1 MQTAHTPAP
10 RPARRQLL
18 RWLLLPGAAALPPLA
33 GAHTA
38 GSHAKPAG
46 PVKKEQKEW
55 GIAGDD
61 RGVRRSIDIAMTYN
75 MRFTPDR
82 ITVRLGET
90 VRFRIRNQGQLLHEM
105 VIGTPAELAEHA
117 ALMAKFPNMEH
128 DEPYMAHVEKGRS
141 AQMLWHFNRA
151 GEFEFACLI
160 AGHFQ
165 AGMVGRITVLPR

>member
-1 MQTAHTPAP
+1 MRNNDTLQAAT
-10 RPARRQLL
+10 ARRQLL
-18 RWLLLPGAAALPPLA
+18 RWLLLPGAAALPVLA
-33 GAHTA
+33 RAHSE
-38 GSHAKPAG
+38 GSHAKATG
-46 PVKKEQKEW
+46 AAKKEQKAW
-55 GIAGDD
+55 GIAGDARD
-61 RGVRRSIDIAMTYN
+61 VRRTIDIAMTDN
-75 MRFTPDR
+75 MQFTPDR
-82 ITVRLGET
+82 VTVRLGET
-90 VRFRIRNQGQLLHEM
+90 VRFRIRNQGQMLHEM

-128 DEPYMAHVEKGRS
+128 DEPYMAHVDKGRS

>member
-1 MQTAHTPAP
+1 MQTTISTSSPAG
-10 RPARRQLL
+10 RRRLL
-18 RWLLLPGAAALPPLA
+18 RCLLLPGLAALPVLA
-33 GAHTA
+33 GAHTT
-38 GSHAKPAG
+38 GSHAKAAG
-46 PVKKEQKEW
+46 VAKKEQKAW
-55 GIAGDD
+55 GIAGDA
-61 RGVRRSIDIAMTYN
+61 RNVRRTIDIAMTDN

-141 AQMLWHFNRA
+141 AEMLWHFNRP

-160 AGHFQ
+160 AGHFE
-165 AGMVGRITVLPR
+165 AGMVGRISVSPR